1 MIRPMLPADRRF
13 VLSGWSAS
21 WRTSRDISFVPMS
34 MWSTFS
40 HPVIEHALD
49 RVSVLVD
56 ESEVLRGFIAYEPG
70 YVWYCYVPQPFRY
83 NGIARSLFAAAGIDP
98 SSRFAYACRTL
109 GSWQCR
115 AKIPSAVYDPFKARF
130 PKEQDEQREPEVT
143 YRRQAR

>member
-1 MIRPMLPADRRF
+1 MA
-13 VLSGWSAS
+13 
-21 WRTSRDISFVPMS
+21 

-56 ESEVLRGFIAYEPG
+56 ESEVLRGFIAYEPN
-70 YVWYCYVPQPFRY
+70 YVFYIYVPQPFRC
-83 NGIARSLFAAAGIDP
+83 NGIARALFAAAGIDP
-98 SSRFAYACRTL
+98 ASRFGYACRTL

-115 AKIPSAVYDPFKARF
+115 AKFPSAIYDPFKARF
-130 PKEQDEQREPEVT
+130 PKEQDEQRPEIT